1 MFVPFPKCEV
11 RYESVLQRHL
21 STCFDMSLI
30 CATPPFKKLFL
41 GEPLTAP
48 LASGRVL
55 GASARSVQAGV
66 TAKAK
71 MKNVCGSAL
80 SIGWLEEC
88 FSWRGG
94 FGGRGGGRFPLSRT
108 HLESVSRNVF
118 FGRQK
123 IGLFL

>member
-1 MFVPFPKCEV
+1 MCCIYFGQNVCPLPQCEV
-11 RYESVLQRHL
+11 RYEPVLQRHL

-48 LASGRVL
+48 PASGRVL
-55 GASARSVQAGV
+55 GASVRSAQAGV

-88 FSWRGG
+88 CSWRGG
-94 FGGRGGGRFPLSRT
+94 FGCRGGAGSLSVG
-108 HLESVSRNVF
+108 H
-118 FGRQK
+118 
-123 IGLFL
+123 I